1 MRAVLGCT
9 LTLVF
14 CCGLSAADKKDETI
28 DAKKLVGKWEPK
40 EKPKGVSVV
49 VEFTKDGKM
58 TLNSTADDGT
68 KLVDESTYKVE
79 GNKLIM
85 TMKVKDKE
93 ETRTTT
99 ITKLTDTELVGKDEK
114 GREQTL
120 VRVKDKK

>member
-9 LTLVF
+9 LTLAV
-14 CCGLSAADKKDETI
+14 CCGLSAEDKKDEKI
-28 DAKKLVGKWEPK
+28 DAKKLVGKWQPK
-40 EKPKGVSVV
+40 ETPKGVSVV

-58 TLNSTADDGT
+58 TVNSTADDGT
-68 KLVDESTYKVE
+68 KFTDESTYRVE

-99 ITKLTDTELVGKDEK
+99 ITRLTDTELVGKDEK
-114 GREQTL
+114 GQERTL
-120 VRVKDKK
+120 VRHKEK

>member
-1 MRAVLGCT
+1 MRSLLGCVLGLLLCSG
-9 LTLVF
+9 LV
-14 CCGLSAADKKDETI
+14 ADDKKDAI

-58 TLNSTADDGT
+58 TVNSTADDGT

-85 TMKVKDKE
+85 TVKVKDKE

-99 ITKLTDTELVGKDEK
+99 ITRLTDTELVGKDDK
-114 GREQTL
+114 GQERTL
-120 VRVKDKK
+120 VRVRDK

>member
-14 CCGLSAADKKDETI
+14 CCGLFAEDKKDATI

-40 EKPKGVSVV
+40 ERPKGVSVV

-58 TLNSTADDGT
+58 TVNSTADDGT
-68 KLVDESTYKVE
+68 KLVDESAYKVE

-114 GREQTL
+114 GQERTL

>member
-1 MRAVLGCT
+1 MRAMLGGTVLALAVC
-9 LTLVF
+9 V
-14 CCGLSAADKKDETI
+14 SAAAEDKKADAI

-58 TLNSTADDGT
+58 TVNSTSDDGT
-68 KLVDESTYKVE
+68 KLVDESAYKVD

-85 TMKVKDKE
+85 TLKVKDKE

-99 ITKLTDTELVGKDEK
+99 ITRLTDTELVGKDDK
-114 GREQTL
+114 GQERTL
-120 VRVKDKK
+120 VRVKDK